1 MEQNTLR
8 QSLEAAIEEHEETH
22 VETEQESQRAR
33 DAQGRFAA
41 SEQEA
46 ANEVAAAPVEQTQE
60 ADPVV
65 EQEQPQRPP
74 RPSSWK
80 KDYWDHWEKLDP
92 NLASYLSQREQ
103 EYAKGVSTYK
113 AEYDNAKPLLDAI
126 TPFQPL
132 LQQHN
137 INPAQWIS
145 NLGTAHQKLVM
156 GSPQEKLQMFAQLAQ
171 DYGVNLADV
180 GMATQGQ
187 YPQGLEYINPLYQQ
201 VNQLTT
207 QLQSI
212 ESAQKQREEAA
223 LQAEI
228 QKYTADTQNYPY
240 FAQAMPKMAQL
251 LEAGLADDLPS
262 AYKQAVKLDDEISQ
276 SLQEME
282 RKRQVETNHQIAQK
296 AKANAV
302 SVKSSTPVAPS
313 GSGAKDRRS
322 MIAEALSDADANV

>member
-8 QSLEAAIEEHEETH
+8 QSLEAAIEEHEDTH
-22 VETEQESQRAR
+22 VVTEQEEQRAR

-41 SEQEA
+41 TEQEVQAEAAPAAPTQEA
-46 ANEVAAAPVEQTQE
+46 A
-60 ADPVV
+60 PVV

-92 NLASYLSQREQ
+92 NLAAYLSQREQ

-137 INPAQWIS
+137 INPAQWIN

-156 GSPQEKLQMFAQLAQ
+156 GTPQEKLQMFAQLAQ

-187 YPQGLEYINPLYQQ
+187 FPQGLDYINPLYQQ
-201 VNQLTT
+201 VNQLST

-212 ESAQKQREEAA
+212 QTAQQQREEAA
-223 LQAEI
+223 LQSEI
-228 QKYTADTQNYPY
+228 QKYAADTQNYPY
-240 FAQAMPKMAQL
+240 FEQAMPKMAQL

-262 AYKQAVKLDDEISQ
+262 AYKQAVKLDDEIFQ

-282 RKRQVETNHQIAQK
+282 KKRQVETNHQIAQK